1 MVSEAG
7 LVGHPLI
14 PRGGG
19 VGGGGGVEGGG
30 ALAAFRNVR
39 LSGRARQRQRA
50 VQRQAQVGRTVSRST
65 RGKRA
70 HAKSS
75 AIQRN
80 GGQCNVCSLLPDALQ
95 FQFMTPRFK
104 T

>member
-19 VGGGGGVEGGG
+19 GGGVGGG

-50 VQRQAQVGRTVSRST
+50 VQRQAGPGRSVGQPVHPREARAREKFRNATEGNAST
-65 RGKRA
+65 
-70 HAKSS
+70 
-75 AIQRN
+75 Q
-80 GGQCNVCSLLPDALQ
+80 
-95 FQFMTPRFK
+95 
-104 T
+104 